1 MLGAIYGGKVAAEQI
16 TKNRAYEGMADEEII
31 AGCEGATDGDRQSAS
46 LNLNK
51 SLADTLSDAM
61 GIVRTKMILDIG
73 IERINKLLIEDVNDI
88 ERARLLLG
96 LAIIKSAEF
105 RKESRGAH
113 YREDYPKRDESIAG
127 MTVCEMSDDGII
139 VDYK

>member
-1 MLGAIYGGKVAAEQI
+1 MSTFILTLTTFTAILLALLLFKRVRKAKHRRIISLAEQHD
-16 TKNRAYEGMADEEII
+16 KANE
-31 AGCEGATDGDRQSAS
+31 Q
-46 LNLNK
+46 N
-51 SLADTLSDAM
+51 ADTLSDAM